1 MIITISNSTISASI
15 DSLGAELI
23 RLEKDNQNYIWTVD
37 ETYWNKTSPILFPI
51 VGRLK
56 NDVYS
61 FNGKAYEMP
70 RHGFARN
77 FEFKILNQTE
87 NSVVFVLESNFETL
101 KNYPFE
107 FELQLEY
114 VIEENSLK
122 MKYSV
127 ENKSEVTMPFSIGAH
142 PAFAIENSFSD
153 YSLKFNQTEEF
164 TSYELDN
171 EQFSNSFRKINSENG
186 QINLNYSL
194 FEKDALVFK
203 HLQSNK
209 LTLLKKNEPVLSVQ
223 FEGFP
228 YLGIWTKP
236 NAPFLCIEPWCG
248 LADNVNHNGNIFE
261 KEGIN
266 LLQPNE
272 TFTRKINILIINVR

>member
-1 MIITISNSTISASI
+1 MIITLSNNNISATI

-23 RLEKDNQNYIWTVD
+23 RLEKDNKNYIWNVD
-37 ETYWNKTSPILFPI
+37 VTYWNKTSPILFPI

-56 NDVYS
+56 NDSY
-61 FNGKAYEMP
+61 NIADKTYELP

-77 FEFKILNQTE
+77 FEFEIQNQTE
-87 NSVVFVLESNFETL
+87 SSVVFGLESNAETF
-101 KNYPFE
+101 KSYPFE
-107 FELQLEY
+107 FKLQLEY
-114 VIEENSLK
+114 QLEGNSLK

-127 ENKSEVTMPFSIGAH
+127 ENKSNAAMPFSLGAH

-153 YSLKFNQTEEF
+153 YSLQFNQVE
-164 TSYELDN
+164 SLLSHELEK
-171 EQFSNSFRKINSENG
+171 EQFNNNSKEIDSKNG
-186 QINLNYSL
+186 TIKLDYAL

-203 HLQSNK
+203 HLKSDK
-209 LTLLKKNEPVLSVQ
+209 ISLLKNNKSVLSVH

-248 LADNVNHNGNIFE
+248 LADNINHNGNIYD

-266 LLQPNE
+266 LLQSHE
-272 TFTRKINILIINVR
+272 SFTRQLIIELA